1 MMLLTLA
8 TCTDSSCFNAFESSC
23 YMIQA
28 ANLPKNSTFQ
38 YDRYTFEIVKA
49 DSYESA
55 FAICPQF
62 LIVLLIF
69 YSFLGK

>member
-1 MMLLTLA
+1 
-8 TCTDSSCFNAFESSC
+8 
-23 YMIQA
+23 MIQA